1 MRLFWLSTIMTA
13 ASRRTGSLQS
23 GPHLLTYRQIESTAR
38 LVVKVLSKPH
48 PDGRPSPL
56 LSQLFDAL
64 LEASVSE
71 RYKDRSSSLAIDWTD
86 YESFSTRRTKATGSY
101 ADPEASW
108 GHRKGGGPGEKDEL
122 FFGYYLSLG
131 TMVKDEGRWQS
142 QSSCDAW
149 RLAHLTTTLW
159 WSSWRK
165 SRPWHLRGRDR

>member
-1 MRLFWLSTIMTA
+1 MRLFWLSTITTPGVSA
-13 ASRRTGSLQS
+13 YVRFKS

-56 LSQLFDAL
+56 LSQLFDAV

-131 TMVKDEGRWQS
+131 TMVKDEGRS
-142 QSSCDAW
+142 AVPELVRRMALSSPDHDPVVEFVEK
-149 RLAHLTTTLW
+149 L
-159 WSSWRK
+159 
-165 SRPWHLRGRDR
+165 RPWHLRGS